1 MHYDFKKIPLQ
12 IILDEEKSMK
22 ESSFNKIDS
31 GKIEE
36 EDNANLSKRE
46 KSFSFSRDYS
56 FREEPSED

>member
-1 MHYDFKKIPLQ
+1 
-12 IILDEEKSMK
+12 LDEEKSMK

-56 FREEPSED
+56 FGEEPSED